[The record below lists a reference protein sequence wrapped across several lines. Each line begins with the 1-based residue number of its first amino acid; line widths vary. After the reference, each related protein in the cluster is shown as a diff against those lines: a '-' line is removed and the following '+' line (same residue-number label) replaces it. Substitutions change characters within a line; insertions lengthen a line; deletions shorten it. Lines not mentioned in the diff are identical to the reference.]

1 MFNFFVGG
9 KIPSLEPGCAPS
21 QVEAGDTPCCHRPSR
36 RGGLSPHPA
45 GLWRLE
51 DESLMSGA
59 PAGQEDAPEP
69 ALSGTVAAAAD
80 DSSPRSCVSEATAT
94 RTPGKERR
102 GHGKVCVGQLW
113 RE

>member
-1 MFNFFVGG
+1 
-9 KIPSLEPGCAPS
+9 
-21 QVEAGDTPCCHRPSR
+21 
-36 RGGLSPHPA
+36 
-45 GLWRLE
+45 
-51 DESLMSGA
+51 MSGA